1 MVYFGWNLLWR
12 NPMKFI
18 KYLNESKD
26 VSTELLDFLQKN
38 IDPSDNE
45 IHSLAEKL
53 NVEPDDL
60 EAMIYSLSTDFW
72 ANGRYNEKGKNMKFD
87 EKELAAGIK
96 VEMEHT
102 TNKEIARRIA
112 LDHLTEIP
120 GTGKGDGYY
129 SLLKKMEKDAGVEE

>member
-1 MVYFGWNLLWR
+1 
-12 NPMKFI
+12 MKFI

-102 TNKEIARRIA
+102 TNKEMAKRIA

>member
-1 MVYFGWNLLWR
+1 
-12 NPMKFI
+12 MKFI

-72 ANGRYNEKGKNMKFD
+72 TNGRYNEKGKNIKFD

-102 TNKEIARRIA
+102 SNKIMAERIA
-112 LDHLTEIP
+112 KDHLTEIN
-120 GTGKGDGYY
+120 DYY
-129 SLLKKMEKDAGVEE
+129 TRLIKMEKDAGIKD

>member
-1 MVYFGWNLLWR
+1 
-12 NPMKFI
+12 MKFI
-18 KYLNESKD
+18 KYLKESKD

-60 EAMIYSLSTDFW
+60 DAMIYSLSTDFW
-72 ANGRYNEKGKNMKFD
+72 ANGRYNEKGKNIQFD

-102 TNKEIARRIA
+102 SNKIMAERIA
-112 LDHLTEIP
+112 KDHLTEIP

-129 SLLKKMEKDAGVEE
+129 SLLKKMETDAGVDEH

>member
-1 MVYFGWNLLWR
+1 
-12 NPMKFI
+12 MKFI
-18 KYLNESKD
+18 KYLKESKD

-53 NVEPDDL
+53 NVEPEDL

-72 ANGRYNEKGKNMKFD
+72 ANGRYNEKGKNIQFD

-102 TNKEIARRIA
+102 SNKIMAERIA
-112 LDHLTEIP
+112 KDHLTEIE
-120 GTGKGDGYY
+120 DYY
-129 SLLKKMEKDAGVEE
+129 TRLIKMEKEAGIKN

>member
-1 MVYFGWNLLWR
+1 
-12 NPMKFI
+12 MKFI

-72 ANGRYNEKGKNMKFD
+72 ANGRYNEKGKNIKFD

-102 TNKEIARRIA
+102 SNKIMAERIA
-112 LDHLTEIP
+112 KDHLTEIN
-120 GTGKGDGYY
+120 DYY
-129 SLLKKMEKDAGVEE
+129 TRLIKMEKDAGIKD

>member
-1 MVYFGWNLLWR
+1 
-12 NPMKFI
+12 MKFI
-18 KYLNESKD
+18 KYLKESKD

-72 ANGRYNEKGKNMKFD
+72 ANGRYNEKGKNIQFD

-102 TNKEIARRIA
+102 SNKIMAERIA
-112 LDHLTEIP
+112 KDHLTEIN
-120 GTGKGDGYY
+120 DYY
-129 SLLKKMEKDAGVEE
+129 TRLIKMEKDAGIKD

>member
-1 MVYFGWNLLWR
+1 
-12 NPMKFI
+12 MKFI

-72 ANGRYNEKGKNMKFD
+72 ANGRYNEKGKNIQFD

-102 TNKEIARRIA
+102 SNKIMAERIA
-112 LDHLTEIP
+112 KDHLTEIN
-120 GTGKGDGYY
+120 DYY
-129 SLLKKMEKDAGVEE
+129 TRLTKMEKDAGIKD

>member
-1 MVYFGWNLLWR
+1 
-12 NPMKFI
+12 MKFK
-18 KYLNESKD
+18 KYLKEEKIDLKGKIIEFIMKNPNPKD
-26 VSTELLDFLQKN
+26 DDFHN
-38 IDPSDNE
+38 F
-45 IHSLAEKL
+45 AEKIG
-53 NVEPDDL
+53 VEPDEL
-60 EAMIYSLSTDFW
+60 ESVAYSAITDFW

-102 TNKEIARRIA
+102 TNKEMARRIA

>member
-1 MVYFGWNLLWR
+1 
-12 NPMKFI
+12 MKFI

-72 ANGRYNEKGKNMKFD
+72 ANGRYNEKGKNIQFD

-102 TNKEIARRIA
+102 SNKIMAERIA
-112 LDHLTEIP
+112 KDHLTEIP

-129 SLLKKMEKDAGVEE
+129 SLLKKMETDAGVDEH

>member
-1 MVYFGWNLLWR
+1 
-12 NPMKFI
+12 MKFI

-72 ANGRYNEKGKNMKFD
+72 ANGRYNEKGKNIKFD

-96 VEMEHT
+96 VEMQHT
-102 TNKEIARRIA
+102 SNKIMAERIA
-112 LDHLTEIP
+112 KDHLTEIN
-120 GTGKGDGYY
+120 DYY
-129 SLLKKMEKDAGVEE
+129 TRLIKMEKDAGIKD